1 MTPRIVYFIS
11 SHGFGHA
18 ARACAVIEACRQ
30 EMPGSRFA
38 VFTAVPQW
46 FFEDSL
52 GQPVEYHHATVD
64 LGLVQANALEEDL
77 PATVPVLERSI
88 PFSPALIEEL
98 AARVRSCSGPA
109 DLVVCDI
116 APLGI
121 PVARRCG
128 VPSLLIENFTWDWI
142 YRGYAAECPEL
153 EPIAEYLE
161 GIFTDADHRIQAEPF
176 CSPAAGAERVAPV
189 SRRPR
194 SRRDGT
200 RRRLG
205 VPADAPLVMVT
216 MGGIEWNY
224 DGVEPQGA
232 DALGNEPWL
241 VIPGA
246 GAEPRRRGRCVLLP
260 HRSEFFHPD
269 LVTAADAVIGKLGYS
284 TVAEVYRAGIPF
296 GYVARSRFP
305 ESPKL
310 EAWVQEHLPHRRIE
324 PEQFTAGRWGEEIAR
339 LLELP
344 RRRPPGADGAR
355 EIARLVRRL
364 LYRRR
369 GPTRAP

>member
-1 MTPRIVYFIS
+1 MIPRIVYFIS

-18 ARACAVIEACRQ
+18 ARACAVIEACRRA
-30 EMPGSRFA
+30 MPGCHFA
-38 VFTAVPQW
+38 LFTTVPQW

-52 GQPVEYHHATVD
+52 GQRVEYHRATVD

-88 PFSPALIEEL
+88 PFSPSLVEEL
-98 AARVRSCSGPA
+98 AAQVGSGPV

-142 YRGYAAECPEL
+142 YRGYAAEYPKL
-153 EPIAEYLE
+153 EPIAAYLE
-161 GIFTDADHRIQAEPF
+161 GIFHDADHRIQVEPY
-176 CSPAAGAERVAPV
+176 CYPAAGADRVAPV

-194 SRRDGT
+194 SHRKAT

-205 VPADAPLVMVT
+205 VPDDAPLVMVT
-216 MGGIEWNY
+216 MGGIEWRY
-224 DGVEPQGA
+224 DDLEPRRG
-232 DALGNEPWL
+232 DAGGHDPWL

-246 GAEPRRRGRCVLLP
+246 GAERRRLGRTVLLP

-284 TVAEVYRAGIPF
+284 TVAEVHRAGIPF

-310 EAWVQEHLPHRRIE
+310 EAWVVENLPHRRIE
-324 PEQFTAGRWGEEIAR
+324 AEQFTAGRWPQEIAR
-339 LLELP
+339 VLAVP
-344 RRRPPGADGAR
+344 RHPPPATDGAW
-355 EIARLVRRL
+355 EIAHLVRRL

-369 GPTRAP
+369 NS